1 MKLFMEYISK
11 LTKSIRKSESV
22 LCVGLDPNPELF
34 PEVITSRYHDTE
46 EQVVQFCKDVIDVT
60 QEYCCA
66 YKPNLAFF
74 ESIGDNGLS
83 VFNKVLGMIP
93 DEKIVIADA
102 KRGDIGSTAEQYKR
116 SFFDHF
122 QADAITL
129 NPLMGFDT
137 LDPFIHEP
145 SKAIYSL
152 VLTSNPGAN
161 DLLLRRFEGRLSLAE
176 YIADQLRRKMEKS
189 QTHIGMVV
197 GATYPS
203 ELKLV
208 LDAYPQA
215 CLLIPGVG
223 SQGGKTDDL
232 IELLTDHEGIPV
244 ISSSRSIIYAG
255 GNQKKWKDDVAE
267 SAKKMKKELKKITM
281 RYV

>member
-1 MKLFMEYISK
+1 MDYISK
-11 LTKSIRKSESV
+11 LSKSIHNSESV
-22 LCVGLDPNPELF
+22 LCVGLDPNPDLLPGEI
-34 PEVITSRYHDTE
+34 VSRYPDTE
-46 EQVVQFCKDVIDVT
+46 EQVFHFCKQVIDVT
-60 QEYCCA
+60 QEHCCA

-74 ESIGDNGLS
+74 ESIGENGLS
-83 VFNKVLGMIP
+83 VFKEVLDCIP
-93 DEKIVIADA
+93 REKIVIADA

-122 QADAITL
+122 DTDAITL

-137 LDPFIHEP
+137 LDPFINDH

-161 DLLLRRFEGRLSLAE
+161 DLLLRRFEGRLTLAE

-189 QTHIGMVV
+189 HAHIGMVV
-197 GATYPS
+197 GATFPS
-203 ELKLV
+203 ELKNV
-208 LDAYPQA
+208 LEAYPQA

-232 IELLTDHEGIPV
+232 TDLLAVHEGIPV
-244 ISSSRSIIYAG
+244 ISSSRSIIFAG
-255 GNQKKWKDDVAE
+255 GNRKNWKDDVAR
-267 SAKKMKKELKKITM
+267 SAKKIKKELEKISK

>member
-1 MKLFMEYISK
+1 MDYISK
-11 LTKSIRKSESV
+11 LSKSVKHSESV
-22 LCVGLDPNPELF
+22 LCVGLDPNPDLL
-34 PEVITSRYHDTE
+34 PEEITKRYLDIEDQVIH
-46 EQVVQFCKDVIDVT
+46 FCKHVIDAT
-60 QEYCCA
+60 QENCCA

-74 ESIGDNGLS
+74 ESIGENGLS
-83 VFNKVLGMIP
+83 VFKEVLDMIP
-93 DEKIVIADA
+93 VEKIVIADA
-102 KRGDIGSTAEQYKR
+102 KRGDIGSTALQYKR
-116 SFFDHF
+116 SFFDYF
-122 QADAITL
+122 DTDAITL

-137 LDPFIHEP
+137 LDPFINEP

-208 LDAYPQA
+208 LNAYPQA

-223 SQGGKTDDL
+223 SQGGKIEDL
-232 IELLTDHEGIPV
+232 IDFLSEHEGIPV

-255 GNQKKWKDDVAE
+255 ENRKKWKNDVE
-267 SAKKMKKELKKITM
+267 KSAKKLKKELKKISK